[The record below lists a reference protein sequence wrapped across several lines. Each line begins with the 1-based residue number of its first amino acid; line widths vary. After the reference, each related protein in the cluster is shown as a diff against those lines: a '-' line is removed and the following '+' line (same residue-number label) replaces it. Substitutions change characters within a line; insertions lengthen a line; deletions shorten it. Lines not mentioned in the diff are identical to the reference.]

1 MKKFIS
7 GLIIG
12 GILATS
18 VCTFAEEATS
28 WKAELPTFKVFVRG
42 EEFISENP
50 PVVVEGRTY
59 LPLRAMGDALGVPVE
74 WNAELRQ
81 AEVAM
86 TDKKPDSTQTN
97 TPVQPAASTV
107 TSWTAYKATFK
118 VMVKGQEFI
127 SENPPIVVEGRTYL
141 PLRALGDALGVPVE
155 WNADLRQV
163 EVDMKTTVTPTP
175 QVTPKPTDTTK
186 TVIGTIKAEP
196 ATTIDVPINV
206 SFDTTRGLNTFNLT
220 LAFDN
225 DNLEFVEVKPG
236 DIITDPDT
244 NFAYHYSQ
252 DENLIRMLFLNETMQ
267 EDGVIRT
274 EGVLATVRLKV
285 KDNAKSSESELAIV
299 GKATF
304 ADTKLSTLDIEL
316 STGDVTVVK

>member
-18 VCTFAEEATS
+18 VSTFAEEVTS

-86 TDKKPDSTQTN
+86 TDKKPDSAQTK
-97 TPVQPAASTV
+97 TPVQPAANTV

-118 VMVKGQEFI
+118 VMVKGEEFI

-175 QVTPKPTDTTK
+175 QVTPTPTNTTK

-196 ATTIDVPINV
+196 ATTIDVPIKV
-206 SFDTTRGLNTFNLT
+206 SFDTTKGLNTFNLALT
-220 LAFDN
+220 FDN

-236 DIITDPDT
+236 DIITDPDI
-244 NFAYHYSQ
+244 NFASHYSKE
-252 DENLIRMLFLNETMQ
+252 ENLIRMLFLNETMQ

>member
-1 MKKFIS
+1 
-7 GLIIG
+7 
-12 GILATS
+12 
-18 VCTFAEEATS
+18 
-28 WKAELPTFKVFVRG
+28 
-42 EEFISENP
+42 
-50 PVVVEGRTY
+50 
-59 LPLRAMGDALGVPVE
+59 
-74 WNAELRQ
+74 
-81 AEVAM
+81 M

-97 TPVQPAASTV
+97 TPVQPATSTV